1 MLCKDYVMMLPH
13 NRLLNNFN
21 IKTMPEQYTDDV
33 TMYARSPRV
42 FDGST
47 DEHGMVSLVTSALMM
62 RLGITVSRST
72 A

>member
-1 MLCKDYVMMLPH
+1 MMLPD

-21 IKTMPEQYTDDV
+21 IKTVPEQYTDDV
-33 TMYARSPRV
+33 TMYVRSPRV

>member
-13 NRLLNNFN
+13 NRLL
-21 IKTMPEQYTDDV
+21 KTVPEQYADDV
-33 TMYARSPRV
+33 TMYVRSPRV